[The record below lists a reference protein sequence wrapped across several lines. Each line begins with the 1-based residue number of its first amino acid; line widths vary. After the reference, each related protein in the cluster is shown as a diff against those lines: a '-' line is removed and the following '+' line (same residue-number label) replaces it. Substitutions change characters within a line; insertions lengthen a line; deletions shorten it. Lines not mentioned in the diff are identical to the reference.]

1 MRFISVFIIVFA
13 SCSTLSAQSKVFE
26 FQYQEM
32 ELDEAYIES
41 LSPHRF
47 GPPFTNM
54 MQLLNEYYVY
64 EETSKVSGTT
74 TKFIQKSAI
83 YYSVK
88 KTNKYVLKGLKKK
101 LITEEKARAD
111 LERVLKVALNIRHQN
126 TEELEDVLYKI
137 KDAEDII
144 AFYYSNI
151 TLTE

>member
-1 MRFISVFIIVFA
+1 MRLLFISLLVFINY
-13 SCSTLSAQSKVFE
+13 STSLAQSQVFE

-54 MQLLNEYYVY
+54 MQLLKEYYIY

-74 TKFIQKSAI
+74 TKFIQKPPI

-88 KTNKYVLKGLKKK
+88 KTNKYVLKALKKK
-101 LITEEKARAD
+101 LVTEEQAKSD
-111 LERVLKVALNIRHQN
+111 LELVLKIALNIRHQN
-126 TEELEDVLYKI
+126 TVEFEDVLYKI

-144 AFYYSNI
+144 SFYQENVV
-151 TLTE
+151 LTD